1 MTDAPRQGG
10 ASKAF
15 RIAVWVIPIILLL
28 AGLIA
33 WIAKNN
39 LSEPDQRSPKELAL
53 VFVAWLGAVALCALL
68 LLLASV
74 AQEFLQALGA
84 MALPLGVVL
93 VSAYVLFFNDQGRE
107 LGVSL
112 MIGDPVGLWRFV
124 ILFFALIYW
133 GVNNWHSGRLGI
145 HAALER
151 GELGVRPRHPMPH
164 EPRRHVVNGDERWL
178 FWLPRLLGVFAHLFA
193 AINLSLAAWRQPAP
207 LGWSLWVWT
216 LVAWTAPFVILL
228 FTGLAYEFDRS
239 AISKRRDD
247 TEMSLR
253 KYAAP
258 TAGGFI
264 FIAMALLVLLE
275 SYRPLHAFVLGTFVI
290 SLSAFVFLIFVS
302 WLRSDK
308 PLGPDASVEERRE
321 DDAKEEP
328 RLVWWTL
335 GLFAVA
341 VAMAVAVWISP
352 TAVGWAFGSM
362 AVAYF
367 AMGALLAAV
376 NVFHYGVVRL
386 IQSGLLGKVRKP
398 RVVAASIAA
407 AVVLLAVVNAWLHT
421 FHSVRRCADQSC
433 AEAASAADHPVM
445 PDDRPTVAQA
455 AQAWYRQARTAFAE
469 RHPGWDENSGVPVPM
484 VIVATAGGG
493 IRAAYWTAAVLD
505 KLGAEQEG
513 GARPYLF
520 AVSGVSGGSVGATAF
535 EAALA
540 KRDEGRCDG
549 ACPDAT
555 SFLTEDFLAPVLAS
569 GIFIDAV
576 ASFLPEFPHADR
588 GVALERSFEQASGGL
603 LARPFLSLFPYGGD
617 GAIHGPWRPILL
629 LNATH
634 EETGRRIIAGSVLI
648 ERNVFLDSF
657 DELHELRS
665 DVPASTAAHNS
676 ARFAYVSPAGD
687 LGEQRGSMIDG
698 GYFENFGALTALELA
713 RAAEAALD
721 PPKQKP
727 KVKLVF
733 LLISSDPDLDDP
745 SPGKRTAPVRI
756 DEPASSDGRCQVS
769 ITEPEPE
776 PPPILGGPNYLPI
789 HKGQVVD
796 AWINEFV
803 APFHGLENARE
814 AHGNRAAAELAVTVC
829 PAFPNPSEGPAG
841 ETADSPTPSKVQVAN
856 VATAGESVVA
866 GALPAASADAGGP
879 YFAHVA
885 MCRGDKDG
893 HVAVNPPLGWVLS
906 EATRAGL
913 KDLLCRCGN
922 TDQMTQLKA
931 AMSLPGGW
939 TCSKQQETAGLWTW
953 ADAPQRYS
961 ASR

>member
-1 MTDAPRQGG
+1 MTDAPLQGRT
-10 ASKAF
+10 SKAF
-15 RIAVWVIPIILLL
+15 RIAVWVIPIVLML

-39 LSEPDQRSPKELAL
+39 LSESDQHSTNELTL
-53 VFVAWLGAVALCALL
+53 VFVAWLGAVSLCALL
-68 LLLASV
+68 LLFASR
-74 AQEFLQALGA
+74 AQDFLQALGA

-112 MIGDPVGLWRFV
+112 MIGDRVGLWRLG
-124 ILFFALIYW
+124 ILFLALIYW
-133 GVNNWHSGRLGI
+133 GFNNWHSGRLGI
-145 HAALER
+145 RAALER
-151 GELGVRPRHPMPH
+151 GELGVLPRHPLPH
-164 EPRRHVVNGDERWL
+164 EPRRHVVKGDERWL

-207 LGWSLWVWT
+207 FGWSAWVWT
-216 LVAWTAPFVILL
+216 LVVWNAPFVILL

-239 AISKRRDD
+239 AISKRRGDAE
-247 TEMSLR
+247 TSLR
-253 KYAAP
+253 NYAAP
-258 TAGGFI
+258 AAGGLI
-264 FIAMALLVLLE
+264 FIAMASLAVLE
-275 SYRPLHAFVLGTFVI
+275 SYPPLHAFVLGTFAI

-302 WLRSDK
+302 WLRRDK
-308 PLGPDASVEERRE
+308 PLGADASVEERRE

-328 RLVWWTL
+328 RLVWWTF

-341 VAMAVAVWISP
+341 LAVAIAVWINP
-352 TAVGWAFGSM
+352 TAVGRAFGSM
-362 AVAYF
+362 VVAYF
-367 AMGALLAAV
+367 AMGAMLAAV
-376 NVFHYGVVRL
+376 NIFHYGVVRL
-386 IQSGLLGKVRKP
+386 IRSGLLGKVRKP

-407 AVVLLAVVNAWLHT
+407 ALVLLAIVNAWLHT
-421 FHSVRRCADQSC
+421 FHSVRRCMDKAC

-469 RHPGWDENSGVPVPM
+469 RHPEWDENSGVPVPM
-484 VIVATAGGG
+484 LIVATAGGG

-505 KLGAEQEG
+505 KLGMEHGG

-540 KRDEGRCDG
+540 KRDEGQCDSG
-549 ACPDAT
+549 ACPAAT

-569 GIFIDAV
+569 GIFVDAI

-588 GVALERSFEQASGGL
+588 GVALERSFEQASDGW
-603 LARPFLSLFPYGGD
+603 LARPFLSLFPYSKD
-617 GAIHGPWRPILL
+617 PAIHGPWRPILL

-657 DELHELRS
+657 DELHELGS

-676 ARFAYVSPAGD
+676 ARFAYVSPVGD
-687 LGEQRGSMIDG
+687 LGQKRGSMIDG

-713 RAAEAALD
+713 RAAEAALN

-756 DEPASSDGRCQVS
+756 DEPASDGRCLVS
-769 ITEPEPE
+769 ITEREAQ
-776 PPPILGGPNYLPI
+776 PPPTPGSPNYLPI
-789 HKGQVVD
+789 HRGQVVD

-829 PAFPNPSEGPAG
+829 SAFPNPSEG
-841 ETADSPTPSKVQVAN
+841 ETADNAAPLEVRVAN
-856 VATAGESVVA
+856 VAAAGESVL
-866 GALPAASADAGGP
+866 GGTLPAASADADRP

-885 MCRGDKDG
+885 MCRGDKEG
-893 HVAVNPPLGWVLS
+893 NVAVNPPLGWVLS
-906 EATRAGL
+906 ETTREGL

-939 TCSKQQETAGLWTW
+939 TCKKQQETVGLSTW
-953 ADAPQRYS
+953 ADALQRYS
-961 ASR
+961 ASP